1 MVFIHSVRHGCV
13 VSGLGLLFLR
23 KISVG
28 AEAPCSRLGKSRM
41 RFEEAGKQ
49 RENHLDE
56 VDTLFWTPFLRENK
70 TPAKKR
76 CLDEQTTIETVY
88 PRVQGSSS

>member
-1 MVFIHSVRHGCV
+1 MQRVLKDFK
-13 VSGLGLLFLR
+13 GLQRASRDFKGLQ
-23 KISVG
+23 KT
-28 AEAPCSRLGKSRM
+28 SRDFMGLSRD
-41 RFEEAGKQ
+41 FKGLQ
-49 RENHLDE
+49 SE